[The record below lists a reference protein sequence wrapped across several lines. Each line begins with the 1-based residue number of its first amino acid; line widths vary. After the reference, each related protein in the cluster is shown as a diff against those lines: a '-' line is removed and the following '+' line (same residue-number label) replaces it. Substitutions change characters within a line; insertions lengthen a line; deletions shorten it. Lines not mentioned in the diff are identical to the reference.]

1 MAAPLRE
8 FGKLDD
14 LLRDLPP
21 RRYLPGEE
29 AEREHVEGDVR
40 DPRALLPL
48 RHQRHER
55 RRHRPRDDD
64 AGAGAVTGEQ
74 VAGALEKLDP
84 FGGGAYGDL
93 KALPLIT
100 VAAEMVKAASSGS
113 ELEFGGFI
121 MKFRGVNDDG
131 S

>member
-1 MAAPLRE
+1 M
-8 FGKLDD
+8 FSCGVF
-14 LLRDLPP
+14 LPS
-21 RRYLPGEE
+21 RLKRYFVFYGFLSAFCCFYFIKGLS
-29 AEREHVEGDVR
+29 A
-40 DPRALLPL
+40 
-48 RHQRHER
+48 RHLYRCF
-55 RRHRPRDDD
+55 DD